1 MSEGA
6 RCLASAGK
14 DNEILPTEPIVQ
26 PVNNPRLRRSPVLM
40 QDQSPGIE
48 PNRQFKFLPLPYPG
62 LPCRNPLVFQ
72 SAAADIETPF
82 AWWSKDGLNL
92 ALSHSILD
100 LSKVPATTGG
110 QSSTL
115 SSTDPVTVTHW
126 VQSAP
131 AWSDDEKR
139 AVTNFV
145 FNYMALLGLRD
156 FVEKKGELNH
166 LVKDWEIELKK
177 LGIEINPLQAN
188 EWVILDH
195 F

>member
-1 MSEGA
+1 MEKEIRIFDTANNVLKVTGI
-6 RCLASAGK
+6 RFELYDAGSGTLLDTK
-14 DNEILPTEPIVQ
+14 NSGDLNPPGSNEWGVKLVFAPTGGPLEVFT
-26 PVNNPRLRRSPVLM
+26 S
-40 QDQSPGIE
+40 D
-48 PNRQFKFLPLPYPG
+48 PNHKYPG
-62 LPCRNPLVFQ
+62 NTIRSLEGQNTNRI
-72 SAAADIETPF
+72 DI
-82 AWWSKDGLNL
+82 
-92 ALSHSILD
+92 D